1 MTLLENPAGGML
13 TGRKAVT
20 SAGTAEQ
27 IVTSVTSI
35 ISVAIQAET
44 DNSAEIAVGDSNV
57 VAADGTERGIIL
69 AAGESTTLA
78 IGDLAIVWIDAKT
91 NGDGVT
97 YLCLKA
103 SS

>member
-1 MTLLENPAGGML
+1 MTLLENPAGGL
-13 TGRKAVT
+13 SSGRKVCT
-20 SAGTAEQ
+20 TAGTAEQ
-27 IVTSVTSI
+27 IVTEVTSV

-44 DNSAEIAVGDSNV
+44 TNAAEVAVGDSNV
-57 VAADGTERGIIL
+57 VAIDDAERGIIL

-78 IGDLAIVWIDAKT
+78 IGDLALVWIDAKSS
-91 NGDGVT
+91 GDGIS